1 MIYRLLHPSRRCK
14 RTLLRLLSLAVALYL
29 VLDTL
34 FLTLVAP
41 PPPRLPAPSTPSN
54 HGRIFIASIHW
65 FNERILRSHWNK
77 AVVDLMEHLGANNVY
92 VSLIG
97 SKSVDNTIGALQE
110 LDAQLEQL
118 HVPRS
123 FMMENRTHEDAISRT
138 PSPGEPGWINTPRG
152 KKELR
157 RIPYLAN
164 VRNRVMQEMD
174 KALADG
180 LGRFDKVLW
189 LNDVVFTTQDVLTLL
204 STNAGEY
211 ASACSIDFSK
221 PPIYYDTFALRDIS
235 GAKTLTQ
242 TWPYF
247 LSGVSQQALRLND
260 PIPVQSCW
268 NGMVAMD
275 AKPFYNDT
283 PLRFR
288 GIPDSLAE
296 LHLEGSECCLVH
308 ADNPL
313 SAAKGV
319 FLNPNVRVGY
329 SADAYYAVNAPIQ
342 WPSPQER
349 FRGIWKLRLVWLL
362 GMPQR
367 IIENVVVASRLKRW
381 QAQKTTGGIANKENG
396 THCLINEMQV
406 LVGNDGWKHL

>member
-1 MIYRLLHPSRRCK
+1 MIYQLHHPSRRSK
-14 RTLLRLLSLAVALYL
+14 RTLLRLLFLAIALYL
-29 VLDTL
+29 ALDTL
-34 FLTLVAP
+34 LLTRSVP
-41 PPPRLPAPSTPSN
+41 PPQRDPAPSSPSN

-65 FNERILRSHWNK
+65 YNERILRSHWNK
-77 AVVDLMEHLGANNVY
+77 AVVDLVKHLGPDNVY
-92 VSLIG
+92 ISLIG

-110 LDAQLEQL
+110 LDFQLAQL

-123 FMMENRTHEDAISRT
+123 FMMENITHEDQISRT
-138 PSPGEPGWINTPRG
+138 PSPSEPGWIQTSRG

-157 RIPYLAN
+157 RIPYLAS

-174 KALADG
+174 RALADG

-211 ASACSIDFSK
+211 ASTCSFDFSK
-221 PPIYYDTFALRDIS
+221 PPLYYDTFALRDIS

-247 LSGVSQQALRLND
+247 LSSTSQHALRLND

-275 AKPFYNDT
+275 ATPFYNNT

-288 GIPDSLAE
+288 GIPDGLAE

-313 SAAKGV
+313 SASKGV

-329 SADAYYAVNAPIQ
+329 NADAYTTVNAPSGWI
-342 WPSPQER
+342 SSRER

-367 IIENVVVASRLKRW
+367 IIENVVVAWRLKRW
-381 QAQKTTGGIANKENG
+381 HGQTSVDGLANREVG
-396 THCLINEMQV
+396 AHCLINEMQV